1 MRLLI
6 RFHSLS
12 AELLGE
18 FQVRYKPGL
27 MILDQSWMRYGA
39 GVVNSIVMEK
49 ICREVYE
56 IGASRS
62 GIYEGDRWEAILLQG
77 NG

>member
-12 AELLGE
+12 EELLGE

-27 MILDQSWMRYGA
+27 MILDQSWTRYGA
-39 GVVNSIVMEK
+39 GAVDSIVMDK
-49 ICREVYE
+49 MCREVYE
-56 IGASRS
+56 TGTSRS
-62 GIYEGDRWEAILLQG
+62 GIYEGDRWEAIMLPG
-77 NG
+77 KE